1 MSTHEQITNNP
12 TSAVR
17 NTGGRNGPQGLEE
30 PMSDEVL
37 REMCDKNYHQLL
49 PLIAEKMQKEKEQKD
64 KLNAVKARLIYGE
77 ESGIKIR
84 SREESHYS
92 ESKTP
97 TARTEPRRRHG
108 GRYSRSPSPHASVF
122 KRLKKYRSPSP
133 RLRPRKEGGVFNRL
147 GRKEPATSARPD
159 SRQRS
164 PQAKRTEVEARR
176 RQQKG
181 TPSRTTSQYSESEDS
196 EGGHWKSKSRRQR
209 SNTYEDDLSQPWTCE
224 ERNPFT
230 PRIRHFSLP
239 RTRMPSHVKTYDG
252 SGDPE
257 DHLKLFQSA
266 AKTEG
271 WAMPTWCHMFN
282 STLTGNARVW
292 FDKLPKE
299 SIDSYEDLRTAFREN
314 YLQQTKHIKDPVE
327 IHHIKQRDGE
337 STEDFMERYK
347 AEVLDVEGAPE
358 CMRISGFMHGITHP
372 GLIKRLYERI
382 PRSMDEMYRMTTSFL
397 QGEVAALSHGQRKA
411 PSSWKP
417 SEGGG
422 TNQISRK
429 ASKTNKDRIFKAP
442 PPMVTP
448 VEKRDP
454 NKYCEFHSDT
464 GHSTDECMQLRKQID
479 EMIKAGK
486 LSQFIKELKQND
498 KPKAPKKGE
507 ASGKDKPLT
516 ILMIQ
521 PWERVAKP
529 RITQSFS
536 PETAMSFPPLRE
548 EDGTEGPMIIE
559 VEMGGHFVH
568 RVYIDG
574 GASSEVLYEHC
585 FIKLRKEIRDQM
597 VPATTHL
604 IGFSGETIWPL
615 GQIALLV
622 KIGDEVHS
630 TSAWM
635 NFMVIRSPSQH
646 NAIIGRPGI
655 RKLRAVPS
663 TAHGMLKFPVE
674 GGTVTLQSSRVIPME
689 CAMISGPSIQ
699 TPAANQV
706 LEEKINIAIHPEYP
720 EQTVAIGSTLTEKGR
735 KGLCSLLKQNLDIF
749 AWKPADMTGV
759 PRNIAEHR
767 LNIREG
773 YSPVRQK
780 KRGQA
785 PERNKVIQEEV
796 EKLVDA
802 GIMKE
807 VHYHSWLSNPVMV
820 KKHDGTWRMC
830 VDFKDLNNACPKD
843 CYPLPEIDWK
853 VESLC
858 GYSFKCFLDA
868 YKGYHQIKMAKEDEE
883 KTAFITSQGI
893 FCYSKMPFGLKNA
906 GSTYQRL
913 VDKAFQKQIGRN
925 LEVYVD
931 DLVIKSHTEEEII
944 RDITETFKTLRQIN
958 MKLNPKKCTFGMQ
971 EGMFLGYKVSTN
983 GLRACPEKADAVLS
997 LPSPRC
1003 IKDVQ
1008 KLNGKLASLNRFLS
1022 KSAEKSLPF
1031 FKTLKKCTK
1040 KSDFQWTPKAEEAF
1054 KQMKKLIAELPTL
1067 TAPRENEELI
1077 IYLAAAKEAISAVLM
1092 TDREG
1097 RQIPIYFVSR
1107 TLRGPKVNYTPMEK
1121 LVLALLSASERLKRY
1136 FQAHTVVVITNQPIK
1151 QLLSSS
1157 EISGRMLKWKFELK
1171 GYDIQYRPRTAI
1183 KGQILADF
1191 IVERPEEESS
1201 DELMAEPEV
1210 LPEPCTLFTDGS
1222 SCVDGSGAGLILTNP
1237 EGEEFTYA
1245 MRFRFEA
1252 TNNEAEYEA
1261 LIAGLR
1267 IAEQMGVKNLQAN
1280 VDSRLAANQV
1290 NGSYIAKE
1298 SGMVQYLNK
1307 VKTLTKSFK
1316 EFSIKQIPRSENK
1329 KADALSKIASTSFAH
1344 LNKQVLVEELKEKSI
1359 NKKEILDVVEKE
1371 GNTWMTPICEY
1382 LTKEILPEDKKKA
1395 IAIRRKAAGYYWPT
1409 MHMDAR
1415 NLIRE
1420 CNDRQIHRPVPKNPQ
1435 QNLTPIMSPWPFYKW
1450 GIDIAGPFPEGP
1462 GKVKFL
1468 IVAID
1473 YFTKWIEAKAVATI
1487 TGNQV
1492 KKFVWDNIV
1501 CRFGLPGEIISDN
1514 GKQFRDNPFKDW
1526 CEKLCIRQCFASVK
1540 HPQANG
1546 LVERANRS
1554 LGEGIKARLDEKSK
1568 DWIEELPHVLW
1579 AHRTMIKSSNGE
1591 TPFSLTYGTE
1601 AVIPAEIGMPTLRTA
1616 EIDQTKNNE
1625 ALGINLD
1632 LIEERREQ
1640 AAIQEAKSKK
1650 KMEKYYNSRVRGT
1663 SFKPGDM
1670 VYRSNEASYAKD
1682 GGKLGPK
1689 WEGPYEVK
1697 ESPGKGAYKLKDCKG
1712 NEMPRTWNICNL
1724 KKCYIHEL

>member
-1 MSTHEQITNNP
+1 
-12 TSAVR
+12 
-17 NTGGRNGPQGLEE
+17 
-30 PMSDEVL
+30 
-37 REMCDKNYHQLL
+37 
-49 PLIAEKMQKEKEQKD
+49 
-64 KLNAVKARLIYGE
+64 
-77 ESGIKIR
+77 
-84 SREESHYS
+84 
-92 ESKTP
+92 
-97 TARTEPRRRHG
+97 
-108 GRYSRSPSPHASVF
+108 
-122 KRLKKYRSPSP
+122 
-133 RLRPRKEGGVFNRL
+133 
-147 GRKEPATSARPD
+147 
-159 SRQRS
+159 
-164 PQAKRTEVEARR
+164 
-176 RQQKG
+176 
-181 TPSRTTSQYSESEDS
+181 
-196 EGGHWKSKSRRQR
+196 
-209 SNTYEDDLSQPWTCE
+209 
-224 ERNPFT
+224 
-230 PRIRHFSLP
+230 
-239 RTRMPSHVKTYDG
+239 
-252 SGDPE
+252 
-257 DHLKLFQSA
+257 
-266 AKTEG
+266 
-271 WAMPTWCHMFN
+271 
-282 STLTGNARVW
+282 
-292 FDKLPKE
+292 
-299 SIDSYEDLRTAFREN
+299 
-314 YLQQTKHIKDPVE
+314 
-327 IHHIKQRDGE
+327 
-337 STEDFMERYK
+337 
-347 AEVLDVEGAPE
+347 
-358 CMRISGFMHGITHP
+358 
-372 GLIKRLYERI
+372 
-382 PRSMDEMYRMTTSFL
+382 
-397 QGEVAALSHGQRKA
+397 
-411 PSSWKP
+411 
-417 SEGGG
+417 
-422 TNQISRK
+422 
-429 ASKTNKDRIFKAP
+429 
-442 PPMVTP
+442 
-448 VEKRDP
+448 
-454 NKYCEFHSDT
+454 
-464 GHSTDECMQLRKQID
+464 
-479 EMIKAGK
+479 
-486 LSQFIKELKQND
+486 
-498 KPKAPKKGE
+498 
-507 ASGKDKPLT
+507 
-516 ILMIQ
+516 
-521 PWERVAKP
+521 
-529 RITQSFS
+529 
-536 PETAMSFPPLRE
+536 
-548 EDGTEGPMIIE
+548 
-559 VEMGGHFVH
+559 
-568 RVYIDG
+568 
-574 GASSEVLYEHC
+574 
-585 FIKLRKEIRDQM
+585 M

-655 RKLRAVPS
+655 RKIRAVPS
-663 TAHGMLKFPVE
+663 TAHEMLKFPVE

-689 CAMISGPSIQ
+689 CAMIFGPSIQ
-699 TPAANQV
+699 SPAVNQV

-735 KGLCSLLKQNLDIF
+735 KELCSLLKQNLDIF

-767 LNIREG
+767 LNIWEG

-780 KRGQA
+780 KRRRA

-883 KTAFITSQGI
+883 KTVFITSQGI
-893 FCYSKMPFGLKNA
+893 FFYSKMPFGLKNV

-913 VDKAFQKQIGRN
+913 VDKAFQKQIRRN
-925 LEVYVD
+925 LE
-931 DLVIKSHTEEEII
+931 
-944 RDITETFKTLRQIN
+944 
-958 MKLNPKKCTFGMQ
+958 

-983 GLRACPEKADAVLS
+983 GLRACPKKADAVLS

-1003 IKDVQ
+1003 IKEVQ

-1031 FKTLKKCTK
+1031 FKTLKNCTK
-1040 KSDFQWTPKAEEAF
+1040 KSDFQWTPEAEEAF

-1067 TAPRENEELI
+1067 TAPREREELI

-1097 RQIPIYFVSR
+1097 RQIPVYFVSR
-1107 TLRGPKVNYTPMEK
+1107 TLRGPEVNYTPMEK
-1121 LVLALLSASERLKRY
+1121 LVLALLSASKRLKRY

-1157 EISGRMLKWKFELK
+1157 EISGRMLKWKFELE

-1191 IVERPEEESS
+1191 IVEQPEEESP

-1210 LPEPCTLFTDGS
+1210 LPEPWTLFTDGS

-1237 EGEEFTYA
+1237 EGTEFTYA

-1267 IAEQMGVKNLQAN
+1267 IAEKMGVENLQAN
-1280 VDSRLAANQV
+1280 VDSKLVANQV

-1307 VKTLTKSFK
+1307 VKTLAKSFK

-1359 NKKEILDVVEKE
+1359 NEKEILDIVEEE

-1382 LTKEILPEDKKKA
+1382 LTKEILSEDKKKA
-1395 IAIRRKAAGYYWPT
+1395 RAVRQKAANYAMINGTLYKKSFLGPWLRCVGPLQANYVLREIHEGSCNMHSGPRSVVAKVIQTGYYWPT

-1420 CNDRQIHRPVPKNPQ
+1420 CNDCQIHCPVPRNPQ
-1435 QNLTPIMSPWPFYKW
+1435 QNLTPITSPWPFYKW

-1487 TGNQV
+1487 TG
-1492 KKFVWDNIV
+1492 
-1501 CRFGLPGEIISDN
+1501 EIISDN

-1526 CEKLCIRQCFASVK
+1526 CEKLNK
-1540 HPQANG
+1540 
-1546 LVERANRS
+1546 
-1554 LGEGIKARLDEKSK
+1554 
-1568 DWIEELPHVLW
+1568 PHAV
-1579 AHRTMIKSSNGE
+1579 T
-1591 TPFSLTYGTE
+1591 TE
-1601 AVIPAEIGMPTLRTA
+1601 S
-1616 EIDQTKNNE
+1616 QNE
-1625 ALGINLD
+1625 D
-1632 LIEERREQ
+1632 LQI
-1640 AAIQEAKSKK
+1640 
-1650 KMEKYYNSRVRGT
+1650 
-1663 SFKPGDM
+1663 
-1670 VYRSNEASYAKD
+1670 
-1682 GGKLGPK
+1682 
-1689 WEGPYEVK
+1689 
-1697 ESPGKGAYKLKDCKG
+1697 GAYKPRSSNLHPYLNPQRRGQPQKLGRRAAQGTAEDEQLQEDLPKG
-1712 NEMPRTWNICNL
+1712 LVRQ
-1724 KKCYIHEL
+1724 

>member
-1 MSTHEQITNNP
+1 
-12 TSAVR
+12 
-17 NTGGRNGPQGLEE
+17 
-30 PMSDEVL
+30 
-37 REMCDKNYHQLL
+37 
-49 PLIAEKMQKEKEQKD
+49 
-64 KLNAVKARLIYGE
+64 
-77 ESGIKIR
+77 
-84 SREESHYS
+84 
-92 ESKTP
+92 
-97 TARTEPRRRHG
+97 
-108 GRYSRSPSPHASVF
+108 
-122 KRLKKYRSPSP
+122 
-133 RLRPRKEGGVFNRL
+133 
-147 GRKEPATSARPD
+147 
-159 SRQRS
+159 
-164 PQAKRTEVEARR
+164 
-176 RQQKG
+176 
-181 TPSRTTSQYSESEDS
+181 
-196 EGGHWKSKSRRQR
+196 
-209 SNTYEDDLSQPWTCE
+209 
-224 ERNPFT
+224 
-230 PRIRHFSLP
+230 
-239 RTRMPSHVKTYDG
+239 
-252 SGDPE
+252 
-257 DHLKLFQSA
+257 
-266 AKTEG
+266 
-271 WAMPTWCHMFN
+271 
-282 STLTGNARVW
+282 
-292 FDKLPKE
+292 
-299 SIDSYEDLRTAFREN
+299 
-314 YLQQTKHIKDPVE
+314 
-327 IHHIKQRDGE
+327 
-337 STEDFMERYK
+337 
-347 AEVLDVEGAPE
+347 
-358 CMRISGFMHGITHP
+358 
-372 GLIKRLYERI
+372 
-382 PRSMDEMYRMTTSFL
+382 
-397 QGEVAALSHGQRKA
+397 
-411 PSSWKP
+411 
-417 SEGGG
+417 
-422 TNQISRK
+422 
-429 ASKTNKDRIFKAP
+429 
-442 PPMVTP
+442 
-448 VEKRDP
+448 
-454 NKYCEFHSDT
+454 
-464 GHSTDECMQLRKQID
+464 
-479 EMIKAGK
+479 
-486 LSQFIKELKQND
+486 
-498 KPKAPKKGE
+498 
-507 ASGKDKPLT
+507 
-516 ILMIQ
+516 
-521 PWERVAKP
+521 
-529 RITQSFS
+529 
-536 PETAMSFPPLRE
+536 MSFPPLGE

-559 VEMGGHFVH
+559 AEMGGHFVH
-568 RVYIDG
+568 RIYVDG

-655 RKLRAVPS
+655 RKIRAVPS

-699 TPAANQV
+699 SPAVNQV

-735 KGLCSLLKQNLDIF
+735 KELCSLLKQNLDIF

-780 KRGQA
+780 KKGQA

-802 GIMKE
+802 EIIKE
-807 VHYHSWLSNPVMV
+807 VHYHSSLSNPVMV

-830 VDFKDLNNACPKD
+830 VGFKDLNNACPKD

-858 GYSFKCFLDA
+858 GYPFKCFLDA

-893 FCYSKMPFGLKNA
+893 FCYSKMPFVSKKMP
-906 GSTYQRL
+906 
-913 VDKAFQKQIGRN
+913 DPHIN

-931 DLVIKSHTEEEII
+931 DLVIKSRTEEEII

-983 GLRACPEKADAVLS
+983 GLKACPDKADAVLS

-1008 KLNGKLASLNRFLS
+1008 KLNGKLA
-1022 KSAEKSLPF
+1022 K
-1031 FKTLKKCTK
+1031 
-1040 KSDFQWTPKAEEAF
+1040 
-1054 KQMKKLIAELPTL
+1054 LPTL
-1067 TAPRENEELI
+1067 TAPREREELI

-1097 RQIPIYFVSR
+1097 RQIPVYFVSR
-1107 TLRGPKVNYTPMEK
+1107 TLRGPEVNYTPMEK
-1121 LVLALLSASERLKRY
+1121 LVLALLSASKRLKRY
-1136 FQAHTVVVITNQPIK
+1136 FQAHTVVVITSQPIK

-1157 EISGRMLKWKFELK
+1157 EISRRMLKWKFELE

-1183 KGQILADF
+1183 KGQILANF
-1191 IVERPEEESS
+1191 IVERPEEESP

-1210 LPEPCTLFTDGS
+1210 LPKPWTLFTDGS
-1222 SCVDGSGAGLILTNP
+1222 SCVDGSRAGLILTNP
-1237 EGEEFTYA
+1237 EGAEFTYA

-1261 LIAGLR
+1261 QIAGLR
-1267 IAEQMGVKNLQAN
+1267 IAEKMGIKNLQAN
-1280 VDSRLAANQV
+1280 VDSRLVANQV

-1298 SGMVQYLNK
+1298 SGMIQYLNK
-1307 VKTLTKSFK
+1307 VKTLANSFK

-1329 KADALSKIASTSFAH
+1329 KADALSKIASISFAH

-1359 NKKEILDVVEKE
+1359 NEEEILDIVEEE
-1371 GNTWMTPICEY
+1371 GNTWMTPIQEY
-1382 LTKEILPEDKKKA
+1382 LTEEILPEDKKKA
-1395 IAIRRKAAGYYWPT
+1395 RAVRRKAAKYAMINGTLYKKSFLGPWLRCVGPLQANYVLREIHEGSCSMHSGPRSVVAKVIQTGYYWPT

-1420 CNDRQIHRPVPKNPQ
+1420 CNDCQIHRPIPRNPQ
-1435 QNLTPIMSPWPFYKW
+1435 QNLTPITSPWPFYKW

-1554 LGEGIKARLDEKSK
+1554 LGEGIKARLDERSR

-1601 AVIPAEIGMPTLRTA
+1601 AVIPAEIGIPTLRTA
-1616 EIDQTKNNE
+1616 EIDQAKNNE

-1632 LIEERREQ
+1632 LIEEKREQ

-1650 KMEKYYNSRVRGT
+1650 KMEKY
-1663 SFKPGDM
+1663 
-1670 VYRSNEASYAKD
+1670 
-1682 GGKLGPK
+1682 
-1689 WEGPYEVK
+1689 
-1697 ESPGKGAYKLKDCKG
+1697 
-1712 NEMPRTWNICNL
+1712 
-1724 KKCYIHEL
+1724 